1 MTKEETYQSKE
12 AFMHNMV
19 TMHSRG
25 GAQIVFSSIN
35 YGTDT
40 STEGRMVMHAILDV
54 TDRGAGTEGTTFI
67 FPIQIF
73 KVKEGVT
80 FSEGDW
86 QRALQNWDK
95 AMVGEMEFTAPNF
108 DLFLKSCRV
117 SARRLFPNFLF
128 LDTTFNKHEDWK
140 PNDPMRYMHEV
151 CTMGCRTRVFD
162 DIFGPKTSM
171 SRGNVSF
178 TTVNIVRVA
187 IKAKRQAEL
196 FYEKD
201 IKEQGYTKMRGSVEA
216 MAMNLFNAGL
226 DEMLELAADQLHTR
240 FNFQCKR
247 KAKQFPF
254 LLGQNLWK
262 GGADLSPNDHVE
274 EAIKHGTLSIGF
286 IGLAE
291 TLFMLIGEHH
301 GQSDRAQKAGL
312 EIVQRMRNFCD
323 RMTKERKLNFSLL
336 ATPAEGLSGRFVNM
350 DRREFGKIDGVTDR
364 EYYTNSSHIP
374 VYFPIAAYKKIEV
387 ESQYHPLTNAGHIL
401 YVEMD
406 AEAKKNTVA
415 FATLIRQMFYSNT
428 GYGAINHEIKKCL
441 VCGHESVFD
450 KACPVCGEV
459 DAINTLARITGYLV
473 GNCEQRWSSHKL
485 AEKRDRIKHGTED
498 VVKAS

>member
-1 MTKEETYQSKE
+1 METICHK
-12 AFMHNMV
+12 
-19 TMHSRG
+19 T
-25 GAQIVFSSIN
+25 
-35 YGTDT
+35 
-40 STEGRMVMHAILDV
+40 VM
-54 TDRGAGTEGTTFI
+54 
-67 FPIQIF
+67 
-73 KVKEGVT
+73 
-80 FSEGDW
+80 
-86 QRALQNWDK
+86 
-95 AMVGEMEFTAPNF
+95 
-108 DLFLKSCRV
+108 
-117 SARRLFPNFLF
+117 
-128 LDTTFNKHEDWK
+128 
-140 PNDPMRYMHEV
+140 
-151 CTMGCRTRVFD
+151 CRTRVFD

-187 IKAKRQAEL
+187 IKTKRQAEL

-364 EYYTNSSHIP
+364 EYYTNSSH
-374 VYFPIAAYKKIEV
+374 K
-387 ESQYHPLTNAGHIL
+387 QN
-401 YVEMD
+401 
-406 AEAKKNTVA
+406 VA
-415 FATLIRQMFYSNT
+415 
-428 GYGAINHEIKKCL
+428 
-441 VCGHESVFD
+441 
-450 KACPVCGEV
+450 
-459 DAINTLARITGYLV
+459 
-473 GNCEQRWSSHKL
+473 
-485 AEKRDRIKHGTED
+485 
-498 VVKAS
+498 